1 MIGRQADAA
10 ETRLQM
16 QKGLTP
22 LHFLKV
28 RSGRKKRLWQSRTS
42 PYNVRARRPLI
53 SLMLDPQG
61 PAALPA

>member
-16 QKGLTP
+16 QKGITP

-28 RSGRKKRLWQSRTS
+28 RSGRKK
-42 PYNVRARRPLI
+42 
-53 SLMLDPQG
+53 G
-61 PAALPA
+61 FG